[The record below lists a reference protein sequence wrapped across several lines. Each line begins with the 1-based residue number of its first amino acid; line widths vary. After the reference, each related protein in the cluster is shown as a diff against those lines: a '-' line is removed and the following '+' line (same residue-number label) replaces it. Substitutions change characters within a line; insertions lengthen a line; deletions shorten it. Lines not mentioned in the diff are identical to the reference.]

1 MKSYLLKFLY
11 ISLLSVA
18 IQASPSSA
26 EEKKP
31 LSLDECIDIALKSHP
46 SIRAA
51 EKVVSVAGEQHRGAK
66 SSYCPQ
72 VSANGS
78 YTRSEVKSQQT
89 FVPGESEAY
98 SATLNLNQKIYDF
111 GRTGGSV
118 DAARFRIDER
128 GADLSRTRQ
137 DVIFNVKYA
146 YFGVLK
152 AMGLM
157 KVQES
162 SVTQAEGH
170 LRQAKGFYEAGAKA
184 KFEVTRA
191 EVELNQAKLNLIKAR
206 NGFNTAVASLRNRMG
221 VEYNYPLEIDVTLIK
236 PEPAISLGEGIG
248 EALKQR
254 PEMQSIEAAIKE
266 GEANLTASKGG
277 YYPSLN
283 ASGSYGYYDQYPLG
297 GGEDLF
303 QEKNQRWSAGVS
315 VNVPIFEG
323 FLTDAKVSE
332 SRANIESLKAQ
343 RETLANNITL
353 EVTQAYLD
361 LQEAEARIG
370 VAESGLNKAKEN
382 LDIANGRYEAGVG
395 TIIEVTDAQAAYI
408 SAEIDLV
415 NATHDA
421 TIASA
426 RFDRA
431 VGLQ

>member
-1 MKSYLLKFLY
+1 MSSSLIRVLLILF
-11 ISLLSVA
+11 ISLP
-18 IQASPSSA
+18 ASGFA
-26 EEKKP
+26 EERKP
-31 LSLDECIDIALKSHP
+31 LTLDECVDIALKNHP
-46 SIRAA
+46 SMRAA
-51 EKVVSVAGEQHRGAK
+51 EKVVSVASEQHREAK
-66 SSYCPQ
+66 SSYYPQ

-78 YTRSEVKSQQT
+78 YTRSETKALSFIQ
-89 FVPGESEAY
+89 GETETY
-98 SATLNLNQKIYDF
+98 STSLNLNQKIYDF

-128 GADLSRTRQ
+128 GGDLSRTGQ
-137 DVIFNVKYA
+137 DIIFNVKDA

-162 SVTQAEGH
+162 SVAQAESH

-184 KFEVTRA
+184 KFDVTKA
-191 EVELNQAKLNLIKAR
+191 EVELNQARLNLIKAR

-221 VEYNYPLEIDVTLIK
+221 VEYNYPLEIDVTLVK
-236 PEPAISLGEGIG
+236 PEPAAGLEEGIR

-254 PEMQSIEAAIKE
+254 PEMRSTEAAIKE
-266 GEANLTASKGG
+266 GEASLTASRGG

-303 QEKNQRWSAGVS
+303 QERNRRWSAGVS
-315 VNVPIFEG
+315 VSIPIFEG
-323 FLTDAKVSE
+323 FLTDAKVSG
-332 SRANIESLKAQ
+332 SKANIESLKAQ
-343 RETLANNITL
+343 RDVLSSNITL

-361 LQEAEARIG
+361 LQEAMARIE
-370 VAESGLNKAKEN
+370 VAESNLNKAKEN

-395 TIIEVTDAQAAYI
+395 TIIEVTDAQTSYI
-408 SAEIDLV
+408 TAETDLV
-415 NATHDA
+415 NARYDA
-421 TIASA
+421 AIARA

-431 VGLQ
+431 VGIQ